1 LYYKI
6 FESKPLKYINMKTS
20 SKTGKSRFAEKKTI
34 NELFENQLQDIYWA
48 EKELTRFMPQIVK
61 KITSSEVVQVL
72 QEHMKKTDK
81 QIKRLD
87 NIFEILGSTA
97 RAEKC
102 EGMEG
107 LMKEAQKITDNTDQG
122 VIMDAFM
129 IGAIQKMEHYEMAS
143 YGTLKALA
151 TIIGEFEVAT
161 LLGET
166 LKEEKEADMKLTDVA
181 ENVVNINA
189 SREAGEL
196 EDEEEDSEEEGMMD
210 EEEDM
215 DEESE
220 DIEDEDEQEEDE
232 YEGRGKSKPRS
243 RTRR

>member
-1 LYYKI
+1 
-6 FESKPLKYINMKTS
+6 MKTS
-20 SKTGKSRFAEKKTI
+20 SKTGKSRSAETKTI

-48 EKELTRFMPQIVK
+48 EKELTKFMPQIVK
-61 KITSSEVVQVL
+61 KITSGEVVQVL

-97 RAEKC
+97 RGEKC

-107 LMKEAQKITDNTDQG
+107 LIKEAQKITDTTDKG
-122 VIMDAFM
+122 VIMDAFL

-166 LKEEKEADMKLTDVA
+166 LKEEKDADLKLTDVA

-196 EDEEEDSEEEGMMD
+196 EDEEEEDS

-215 DEESE
+215 DEDEDMDEESG
-220 DIEDEDEQEEDE
+220 DIEDEEEDEEEEEDE
-232 YEGRGKSKPRS
+232 YEGRGKTKSRS
-243 RTRR
+243 RR

>member
-1 LYYKI
+1 
-6 FESKPLKYINMKTS
+6 MKTS
-20 SKTGKSRFAEKKTI
+20 SKTGKSRSAESKTI
-34 NELFENQLQDIYWA
+34 HELFENQLQDIYWA
-48 EKELTRFMPQIVK
+48 EKELTKFMPQIVK
-61 KITSSEVVQVL
+61 KITSSEVVRVL

-81 QIKRLD
+81 QVKRLD
-87 NIFEILGSTA
+87 NIFEILGTRSK
-97 RAEKC
+97 AEKC

-107 LMKEAQKITDNTDQG
+107 LIKEAQKITDITEKG
-122 VIMDAFM
+122 VILDAFL

-166 LKEEKEADMKLTDVA
+166 LKEEKEADMNLTDVA

-196 EDEEEDSEEEGMMD
+196 EDEEEDTEEEEIGID
-210 EEEDM
+210 EEEDI
-215 DEESE
+215 DEEVE
-220 DIEDEDEQEEDE
+220 DVEDEEEEDE
-232 YEGRGKSKPRS
+232 YEGRGRSPRS
-243 RTRR
+243 RSRR

>member
-1 LYYKI
+1 
-6 FESKPLKYINMKTS
+6 MKTS
-20 SKTGKSRFAEKKTI
+20 TKTGKSRSAESKTI
-34 NELFENQLQDIYWA
+34 HELFENQLQDIYWA
-48 EKELTRFMPQIVK
+48 EKELTKFMPQIVK
-61 KITSSEVVQVL
+61 KVTSHEVVQVL
-72 QEHMKKTDK
+72 QDHMKKTDK
-81 QIKRLD
+81 QVKRLD
-87 NIFEILGSTA
+87 NIFEILGTRA
-97 RAEKC
+97 MAEKC

-107 LMKEAQKITDNTDQG
+107 LIKEAQKITEITDKG
-122 VIMDAFM
+122 VILDAFL

-196 EDEEEDSEEEGMMD
+196 EDEEEDVEEEMD
-210 EEEDM
+210 EEEEI
-215 DEESE
+215 DEEVE
-220 DIEDEDEQEEDE
+220 DTGDEEEEDE
-232 YEGRGKSKPRS
+232 YEGRGRSPRS